1 MAVFP
6 DTISLPE
13 NRADLEALIEAA
25 IARLDGLDGD
35 PDLEPSV
42 ASPEPPGTPCVD
54 VGRWMAGELE
64 RAGELLRGELHRVPQ
79 LSQAHWAQGTAWDE
93 VEEVCEDE
101 GATCEDEGCD
111 ADAEPSLGSLERIDQ
126 GGWGNSNSIRGYDLE
141 DGVSGTVKNRQRRG
155 REHPHSDQHSKL
167 DEQRTAPAC
176 AAAIDELRNIQ
187 RRKGRSLTA
196 RLLVVGGARFPA

>member
-35 PDLEPSV
+35 PDLEPTV
-42 ASPEPPGTPCVD
+42 ASPEPAGTTCIE
-54 VGRWMAGELE
+54 VGRWIAGCFE
-64 RAGELLRGELHRVPQ
+64 RAGELHRVPQ
-79 LSQAHWAQGTAWDE
+79 LSQVHWAQGSALDE
-93 VEEVCEDE
+93 TEDVSEDEAAVCEDE
-101 GATCEDEGCD
+101 GCNDD
-111 ADAEPSLGSLERIDQ
+111 SEPSLGSLERINQ

-141 DGVSGTVKNRQRRG
+141 DGITGTVKSRQH
-155 REHPHSDQHSKL
+155 RE
-167 DEQRTAPAC
+167 RTNDHGNLAPAC
-176 AAAIDELRNIQ
+176 AATIDELRKIQ
-187 RRKGRSLTA
+187 RRKGRQLTA